1 MDFAESSR
9 IPQSGEF
16 RSYVEIWVFI
26 YSSSLNIIVFLAD
39 AEANAQ
45 KEQEQKASE
54 NREDGSEAQS
64 TAEE

>member
-1 MDFAESSR
+1 MDFPESSR

-16 RSYVEIWVFI
+16 RSYVEIFI
-26 YSSSLNIIVFLAD
+26 DSPSLNIIVFLAD